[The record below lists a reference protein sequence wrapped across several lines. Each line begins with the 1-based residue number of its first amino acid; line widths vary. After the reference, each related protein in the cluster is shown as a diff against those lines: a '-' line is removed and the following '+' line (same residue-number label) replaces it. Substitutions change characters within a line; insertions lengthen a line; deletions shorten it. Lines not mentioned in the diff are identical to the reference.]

1 MNICPYCERNNQD
14 GLMLCSFCGR
24 SFSLLGAGVPTLL
37 KRSSSLY
44 FEAVVMADT
53 EDSEKFADDAAAVL
67 YVGESSLPHVLPIE
81 ALAVMGRASADRSL
95 KPNLDLSAYDAY
107 NRGVSARHAA
117 LQRAGDRL
125 FLRDLGS
132 TNGTYL
138 NGERLA
144 PYQPKAL
151 RHGDEIHLGQLKM
164 RILFER
170 QNSTTTKL

>member
-14 GLMLCSFCGR
+14 GEVLCRYCGR

-37 KRSSSLY
+37 KRSSSLF
-44 FEAVVMADT
+44 FEAVVMAET
-53 EDSEKFADDAAAVL
+53 EDSEKFAEDAAAVL
-67 YVGESSLPHVLPIE
+67 FVGDSSLPHVLPIE
-81 ALAVMGRASADRSL
+81 ALAVLGRASADRTL

-138 NGERLA
+138 NGERLT
-144 PYQPKAL
+144 PYQPEAL
-151 RHGDEIHLGQLKM
+151 RHGDEIHLGQLKL

-170 QNSTTTKL
+170 QKGSNTQI